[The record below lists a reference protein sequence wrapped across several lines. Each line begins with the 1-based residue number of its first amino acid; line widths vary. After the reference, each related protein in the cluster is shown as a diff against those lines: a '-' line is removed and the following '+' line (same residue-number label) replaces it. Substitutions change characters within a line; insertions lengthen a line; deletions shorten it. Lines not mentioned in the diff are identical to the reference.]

1 MDSELDLRGLK
12 CPMPILQTKKA
23 LAKMQSGEIIK
34 VLATDAGAPA
44 DFVAFCKHTGHQL
57 LESSESE
64 GVFTLIVKRK

>member
-23 LAKMQSGEIIK
+23 LAKIK

-57 LESSESE
+57 LESSELE

>member
-23 LAKMQSGEIIK
+23 LAKMQSGAIIK

-44 DFVAFCKHTGHQL
+44 DFVAFCKYTGHQL
-57 LESSESE
+57 LESSELE

>member
-1 MDSELDLRGLK
+1 MDSELDLRELK

-23 LAKMQSGEIIK
+23 LAKMHSGAIIK
-34 VLATDAGAPA
+34 VLATDAGVPA